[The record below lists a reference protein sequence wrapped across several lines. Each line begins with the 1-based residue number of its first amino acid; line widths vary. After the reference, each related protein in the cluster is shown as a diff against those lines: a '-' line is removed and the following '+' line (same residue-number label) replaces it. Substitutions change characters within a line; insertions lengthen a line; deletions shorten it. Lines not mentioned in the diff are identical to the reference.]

1 MGEKKVAIYC
11 RVAGNGNA
19 ELKQIALEQQR
30 QNLEHYAAKK
40 GLTVVNCYED
50 VGYNGLNDDR
60 PGLQQLIADAA
71 AGSFDTVLVY
81 KTDRLYRQPQNN
93 HNLPFSLVSMLDGRD
108 ELER

>member
-19 ELKQIALEQQR
+19 ELKQIALEHQR

-60 PGLQQLIADAA
+60 PVALIPCWCIRRTGCI
-71 AGSFDTVLVY
+71 GSRRIITIC
-81 KTDRLYRQPQNN
+81 R
-93 HNLPFSLVSMLDGRD
+93 SA
-108 ELER
+108 